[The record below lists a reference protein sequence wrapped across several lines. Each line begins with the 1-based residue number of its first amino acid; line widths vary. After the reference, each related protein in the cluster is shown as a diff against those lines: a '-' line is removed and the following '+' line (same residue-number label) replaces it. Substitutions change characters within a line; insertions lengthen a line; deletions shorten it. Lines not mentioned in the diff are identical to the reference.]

1 MSAGLSIPV
10 RMTDVRVLEHLADGV
25 PITEALS
32 RVCDYIDG
40 ESPGAVS
47 AVLMLDESEMQ
58 FRLVAGPRVPAP
70 LGKAI
75 DGLRVPPCH
84 GSCRTAPRQGRPV
97 TVWDIRKDPLFA
109 DRRDAALSSGF
120 AAAWSLPIWSTKRT
134 TLGTVVIFHPTSR
147 SPIAQI
153 PKPMETAVH
162 LAAIAIKHHQDEL
175 QLRELTRRLLQ
186 SHDDERRH
194 IARDLHDSTGQDLA
208 SLLMTLG
215 RAEHQ
220 SAQLPPEVTQML
232 SESFLLAKKIS
243 GEIRTLS
250 CLLHPPL
257 LDVCGLG
264 VAIETYA
271 NELNRRHELEVE
283 LEISPQLPRLTEDA
297 EVALFRIVQTSLT
310 NIHLHSGAHRAQIK
324 VDFNPKG
331 LTLTVSDHG
340 RGMPAG
346 TLDRFL
352 RGDATGVGIAGMRER
367 AAALG
372 GHMEIETSETALG
385 HGTTVVVT
393 IPSRNFR
400 PRADTANRGAVRLK

>member
-1 MSAGLSIPV
+1 MSTGLSIPA
-10 RMTDVRVLEHLADGV
+10 RMTEVRVLEHLADGV
-25 PITEALS
+25 SLREALS

-70 LGKAI
+70 LSKAL
-75 DGLRVPPCH
+75 DGLRVAPCD
-84 GSCRTAPRQGRPV
+84 GTCDTPSRQGRPV

-109 DRRDAALSSGF
+109 DRRDTALRGGF
-120 AAAWSLPIWSTKRT
+120 TAAWSLPIWSTKRT
-134 TLGTVVIFHPTSR
+134 TLGTVVIFHPDSQ
-147 SPIAQI
+147 SAVADV

-175 QLRELTRRLLQ
+175 QMRELTKRLLQ

-208 SLLMTLG
+208 SLLITLG
-215 RAEHQ
+215 RTERRGAE
-220 SAQLPPEVTQML
+220 LPPELVEML
-232 SESFLLAKKIS
+232 SESLLLAKKIS

-264 VAIETYA
+264 VAIEVYA
-271 NELNRRHELEVE
+271 NELNRRHELEIE
-283 LEISPQLPRLTEDA
+283 LEISPDLPRLTDDA
-297 EVALFRIVQTSLT
+297 EVALFRIVQTALT
-310 NIHLHSGAHRAQIK
+310 NVHLHSGTHAANIK
-324 VDFNPKG
+324 VEHNAEA
-331 LTLTVSDHG
+331 LTLTVSDRG
-340 RGMPAG
+340 RGIPAG
-346 TLDRFL
+346 VLDRFL
-352 RGDATGVGIAGMRER
+352 RGEATGVGIAGMRER

-372 GHMEIETSETALG
+372 GRLEFETFEAGTR
-385 HGTTVVVT
+385 HGTTVIVT
-393 IPSRNFR
+393 IPSRHFR
-400 PRADTANRGAVRLK
+400 DVAAAGPLS

>member
-1 MSAGLSIPV
+1 MSAGLSLPV
-10 RMTDVRVLEHLADGV
+10 RMTEVLILENLAEGV
-25 PITEALS
+25 PIREALS
-32 RVCDYIDG
+32 RVCDYIDA

-70 LGKAI
+70 LSKAI
-75 DGLRVPPCH
+75 DGLRAPPCD
-84 GSCRTAPRQGRPV
+84 GTYGTAPRQGRPV
-97 TVWDIRKDPLFA
+97 TVWDIRRDSLFA
-109 DRRDAALSSGF
+109 DRRDTALSSGF
-120 AAAWSLPIWSTKRT
+120 EAAWSLPIWSTKRT
-134 TLGTVVIFHPTSR
+134 TLGTVVIFHPNSR
-147 SPIAQI
+147 SPVADV

-175 QLRELTRRLLQ
+175 QMRELTRRLLQ
-186 SHDDERRH
+186 SHDDERRR

-208 SLLMTLG
+208 SLLITLG
-215 RAEHQ
+215 RVEHRG
-220 SAQLPPEVTQML
+220 AQLPTGLAEML

-271 NELNRRHELEVE
+271 HELNRRHELEVE
-283 LEISPQLPRLTEDA
+283 LEISPELPRLTDDA

-310 NIHLHSGAHRAQIK
+310 NVHLHSGTKHAKIK
-324 VDFNPKG
+324 VDHDAEA

-340 RGMPAG
+340 RGLSAG
-346 TLDRFL
+346 VLHQFL
-352 RGDATGVGIAGMRER
+352 RGEATGVGMAGMRER

-372 GHMEIETSETALG
+372 GRLEIETLETGPG
-385 HGTTVVVT
+385 HGTALKVT

-400 PRADTANRGAVRLK
+400 

>member
-1 MSAGLSIPV
+1 MSVGLSIPA
-10 RMTDVRVLEHLADGV
+10 RMTEVRILENLADGV
-25 PITEALS
+25 PVTEALS
-32 RVCDYIDG
+32 RVCDYIDA

-47 AVLMLDESEMQ
+47 AVLMLDKSEMQ

-70 LGKAI
+70 LSKAI
-75 DGLRVPPCH
+75 DGLRAPPCD
-84 GSCRTAPRQGRPV
+84 GTYGTAPRQGRPV
-97 TVWDIRKDPLFA
+97 TVWDIRRDSLFA
-109 DRRDAALSSGF
+109 DRRDTALSSGF
-120 AAAWSLPIWSTKRT
+120 EAAWSLPIWSTKRT
-134 TLGTVVIFHPTSR
+134 TLGSVVIFHPNSR
-147 SPIAQI
+147 SPVAEV

-175 QLRELTRRLLQ
+175 QMRELTRRLLQ
-186 SHDDERRH
+186 SHDDERRR

-208 SLLMTLG
+208 SLLITLG
-215 RAEHQ
+215 RAEHRG
-220 SAQLPPEVTQML
+220 AQLPPGLVEML
-232 SESFLLAKKIS
+232 SESLLLAKKIS

-283 LEISPQLPRLTEDA
+283 LEISPELPRLTDDA

-310 NIHLHSGAHRAQIK
+310 NVHLHSGTKRATLR
-324 VDFNPKG
+324 VDYNAES
-331 LTLTVSDHG
+331 LILTVSDHG

-346 TLDRFL
+346 VLDQFL
-352 RGDATGVGIAGMRER
+352 RGEATGVGIAGMRER

-372 GHMEIETSETALG
+372 GRLDFETSGTGAEHGTALK
-385 HGTTVVVT
+385 VT

-400 PRADTANRGAVRLK
+400 